1 MNAYTLLPL
10 LPMDVVHVIQQ
21 WLEHN
26 AVNTIIRSYYRKT
39 LIKIKLTEYFCYIHH
54 HIYQYSYYKIYNLPT
69 FCSNLRLATRFIN
82 ENDDILFWW
91 TIYLNIQKTL
101 QYDERLIGSTIFGTT
116 CKNTVTQLVND
127 LRLALGGEL
136 IYYSSLE
143 L

>member
-39 LIKIKLTEYFCYIHH
+39 LIKIKLTEYFCYINH
-54 HIYQYSYYKIYNLPT
+54 HIYQQGYYKIYNLPT
-69 FCSNLRLATRFIN
+69 FCSNLRLVTRFIN
-82 ENDDILFWW
+82 ENDDISFWW

-101 QYDERLIGSTIFGTT
+101 HYDERLLGSTIFGKT
-116 CKNTVTQLVND
+116 CKNTVTQLVHD

-136 IYYSSLE
+136 TYYSSLE